1 MHHIMLKGGGRMP
14 ALGLGTY
21 KLTGA
26 EGLRAIRTAL
36 EIGYR
41 HLDTAAAYGNEA
53 EVGRAVR
60 ESGVDRADLFL
71 TTKVWM
77 DRARAA
83 EVRASADESLGR
95 LGMDHVDLLLFHWP
109 VRDVPLAET
118 LDGLMAV
125 KAAGKARAIGVS
137 NFPAALMREAVER
150 TGGDIACNQVEY
162 HVGLRQTAVL
172 DEARRH
178 GIAVAAYSPL
188 GKGDIIDDPVP
199 ARIGARYGKSAAQVA
214 LRWLVQQGG
223 VAAIPRSR
231 SEANLRANFDIFDF
245 HLSAEEMSVL
255 SGLGGNHRL
264 VNPSWA
270 PDWDPA

>member
-1 MHHIMLKGGGRMP
+1 MHHVMLKGGGRMP

-21 KLTGA
+21 RLTGA

-60 ESGVDRADLFL
+60 ESGIDRADLFV

-95 LGMDHVDLLLFHWP
+95 LGMDYVDLLLFHWP
-109 VRDVPLAET
+109 AGHVPLAET
-118 LDGLMAV
+118 LGGLMAV
-125 KAAGKARAIGVS
+125 KTAGKARAIGVS
-137 NFPAALMREAVER
+137 NFPVALMREAVEC
-150 TGGDIACNQVEY
+150 TGGDIACNQIEY

-178 GIAVAAYSPL
+178 GIVVTAYSPL
-188 GKGDIIDDPVP
+188 GKGDIIDDPVL
-199 ARIGARYGKSAAQVA
+199 ARIGARHGKSAAQVA
-214 LRWLVQQGG
+214 LRWLVQQDG

-231 SEANLRANFDIFDF
+231 SEANLRANLDIFDF
-245 HLSAEEMSVL
+245 RLSPGEMAAV
-255 SGLGGNHRL
+255 SGLGGTNRM